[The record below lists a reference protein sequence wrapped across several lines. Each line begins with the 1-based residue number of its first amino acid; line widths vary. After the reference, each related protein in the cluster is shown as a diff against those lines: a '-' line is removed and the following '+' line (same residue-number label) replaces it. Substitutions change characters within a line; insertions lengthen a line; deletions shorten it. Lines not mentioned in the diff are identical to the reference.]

1 MVEDLI
7 KRLRDTVDEEA
18 GHGVRNEAAD
28 LIEQQAARI
37 AELEAAIR
45 KQANAARSLA
55 DATIRDASIRQG
67 LAEKAYA
74 ESSPEVLASER
85 QANAMLTEE
94 NERLTARLTALESER
109 DALLAA
115 AGKEA
120 VKGEPVAWLIDWPDE
135 PDLGHYFG
143 EEPNEFARS
152 VPLYT
157 APTAALQNGD
167 GRDALESAL
176 RQIADQ
182 EHIELM
188 LDPTWAQRIAI
199 AVLSRKTGEKDD

>member
-1 MVEDLI
+1 
-7 KRLRDTVDEEA
+7 
-18 GHGVRNEAAD
+18 
-28 LIEQQAARI
+28 
-37 AELEAAIR
+37 
-45 KQANAARSLA
+45 
-55 DATIRDASIRQG
+55 

-120 VKGEPVAWLIDWPDE
+120 VAVDAQRMTEIARKWIKEGSEASP
-135 PDLGHYFG
+135 
-143 EEPNEFARS
+143 EFYWGDFYDCVREII
-152 VPLYT
+152 
-157 APTAALQNGD
+157 AAGD

-199 AVLSRKTGEKDD
+199 AALSQKAGEQQ

>member
-1 MVEDLI
+1 
-7 KRLRDTVDEEA
+7 
-18 GHGVRNEAAD
+18 
-28 LIEQQAARI
+28 
-37 AELEAAIR
+37 
-45 KQANAARSLA
+45 
-55 DATIRDASIRQG
+55 
-67 LAEKAYA
+67 
-74 ESSPEVLASER
+74 
-85 QANAMLTEE
+85 MLTEE

-199 AVLSRKTGEKDD
+199 AALSRKTGEKDD